1 MKKTSE
7 KVVEWIDSTSSF
19 LTKGKKYIEIPTIS
33 SNTICVRDDNGRE
46 TEWSK
51 ERFKVVS
58 EREVLEFEGLFADN
72 GYLEKAYNVTIKSE
86 IDLTNYDIKVT
97 ATPKDISFKT
107 YEEMSKEE
115 LIELLKSKE

>member
-1 MKKTSE
+1 MKKRIE
-7 KVVEWIDSTSSF
+7 KVVECIKDTAF
-19 LTKGKKYIEIPTIS
+19 ITIGKKYLVHSE
-33 SNTICVRDDNGRE
+33 
-46 TEWSK
+46 SK
-51 ERFKVVS
+51 EFYSVMDDEGDVNCWEKGYFKVVS
-58 EREVLEFEGLFADN
+58 VKEVLEFEGLFADN

-115 LIELLKSKE
+115 LIELLKAKE